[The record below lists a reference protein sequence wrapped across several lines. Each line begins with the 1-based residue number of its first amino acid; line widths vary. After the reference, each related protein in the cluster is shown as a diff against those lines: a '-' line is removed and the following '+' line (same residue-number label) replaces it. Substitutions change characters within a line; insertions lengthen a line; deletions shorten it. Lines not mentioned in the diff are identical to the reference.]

1 MISSGFIS
9 ASLTLNRSHLQ
20 VLEHA
25 FHEAKGWNRLR
36 CYLPKQFTLGG
47 PSRLL
52 AMMSPFMTQRTKSKF
67 MFAGPYRIGDT
78 LFNAMPISNIS
89 RDHNIAMLINRQSL
103 FAMGA
108 ESDSIPETK
117 CPATRQ
123 MK

>member
-47 PSRLL
+47 PSSLL

-67 MFAGPYRIGDT
+67 MFAGPYRTGDT
-78 LFNAMPISNIS
+78 LFK
-89 RDHNIAMLINRQSL
+89 DVNIAMLINRQSL